1 MCTFK
6 VPARL
11 LVTPSSCYCYSRA
24 DQTLTMRYY
33 TAICQF
39 IRHFH
44 FTFHPKRRR
53 RSLRAAN
60 PEKCPKKRSDD
71 YVCCLVDDRQVK
83 RTNLRSERISRDDCN
98 ASGECRECISLSLTM
113 SVTASWAP
121 LRLMTWLRR
130 IYKHVYLTECFSICW
145 SAVITSLRLWAYAC
159 FMMSMGVVIYR
170 PMQ

>member
-1 MCTFK
+1 MESATKVRQRQKKRYIKCFHRQIIIMGTFK

-53 RSLRAAN
+53 RRRLRAAN
-60 PEKCPKKRSDD
+60 PEKCPKKKWWLCVVSSTI
-71 YVCCLVDDRQVK
+71 VK
-83 RTNLRSERISRDDCN
+83 WNEPTWEVK
-98 ASGECRECISLSLTM
+98 ESLS
-113 SVTASWAP
+113 W
-121 LRLMTWLRR
+121 RLRR
-130 IYKHVYLTECFSICW
+130 VRRVSWVYLAFINNVCYGELSLAP
-145 SAVITSLRLWAYAC
+145 SNDVIETH
-159 FMMSMGVVIYR
+159 V
-170 PMQ
+170 